1 LIKLWGVFDANTTVM
16 QRFLKLVAGRTRSVV
31 VGSPMFKQSDVC
43 FPAGPVKS
51 LGVFHGTLKIIRGR
65 PA

>member
-1 LIKLWGVFDANTTVM
+1 M